1 VIPAPFIYHS
11 PTSLQELLSLL
22 REYPE
27 ESKVV
32 AGGHSLIPAMK
43 LRLMQPEHLI
53 DLRRVDN
60 LRFIREED
68 GALRIGSMTTYAEL
82 QRSPVIQ
89 SYASVLSEAAGL
101 VGDVQVRNRG
111 TIGGSLAHA
120 DPAADL
126 PAALLALEAKVYL
139 SGGVRK
145 RNIALDRFFVDS
157 FTTVMEETEVITEIR
172 VPIALDGTRSAYLK
186 FANRASRF
194 AIVGVAASI
203 TLNKNIFSRV
213 RIGVTGAGTNP
224 MRLRSVENNLRGKN
238 VSESAVIEAAKF
250 ASKGME
256 FQVDIHGS
264 AEYRAHLAETLTFRA
279 IMESLDRADRIS
291 G

>member
-1 VIPAPFIYHS
+1 VIPASFIYHS

-22 REYPE
+22 RDHPA

-60 LRFIREED
+60 LKFISED
-68 GALRIGSMTTYAEL
+68 AGDLRIGSMTTYAEL

-89 SYASVLSEAAGL
+89 GYAPVLSEAAGL
-101 VGDVQVRNRG
+101 VGDVQVRNLG

-145 RNIALDRFFVDS
+145 RNISLDRFFVDS
-157 FTTVMEETEVITEIR
+157 FTTVMEETEVITEVR
-172 VPIALDGTRSAYLK
+172 VPIARLATRSAYLK

-203 TLNKNIFSRV
+203 TLNENVFSRV
-213 RIGVTGAGTNP
+213 RIGVTGAGNKP
-224 MRLRSVENNLRGKN
+224 MRLRSVENKLRGKN
-238 VSESAVIEAAKF
+238 VIEATIMRAAKF

-256 FQVDIHGS
+256 LQVDIHGS

-279 IMESLDRADRIS
+279 IMESLNRADRIS

>member
-1 VIPAPFIYHS
+1 
-11 PTSLQELLSLL
+11 
-22 REYPE
+22 
-27 ESKVV
+27 
-32 AGGHSLIPAMK
+32 MK

-60 LRFIREED
+60 LKFISED
-68 GALRIGSMTTYAEL
+68 AGDLRIGSMTTYAEL

-89 SYASVLSEAAGL
+89 GYAPVLSEAAGL
-101 VGDVQVRNRG
+101 VGDVQVRNLG

-145 RNIALDRFFVDS
+145 RNISLDRFFVDS
-157 FTTVMEETEVITEIR
+157 FTTVMEETEVITEVR
-172 VPIALDGTRSAYLK
+172 VPIARLATRSAYLK

-203 TLNKNIFSRV
+203 TLNENVFSRV
-213 RIGVTGAGTNP
+213 RIGVTGAGNKP
-224 MRLRSVENNLRGKN
+224 MRLRSVENKLRGKN
-238 VSESAVIEAAKF
+238 VIEATIMRAAKF

-256 FQVDIHGS
+256 LQVDIHGS

-279 IMESLDRADRIS
+279 IMESLNRADRIS